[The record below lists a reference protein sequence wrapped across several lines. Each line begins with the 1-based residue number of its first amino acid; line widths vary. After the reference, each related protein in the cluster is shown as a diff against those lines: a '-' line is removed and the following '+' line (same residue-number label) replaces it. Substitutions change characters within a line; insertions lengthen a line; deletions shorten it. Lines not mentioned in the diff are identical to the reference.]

1 MVQIDEC
8 RQRHEWRTE
17 LHPETGNRIQHPN
30 RDHGNNARHHLDMS
44 HITIGP
50 LFTVF
55 PTHAVAVKWMPSVV
69 DDHFLPDM
77 DRMTPRLPSR
87 ESSPFLSRCF
97 SGRRFHHC
105 TGHQPEWRKG
115 DSGQLADRL
124 GVLGYQQFGLPFDFA
139 LG

>member
-55 PTHAVAVKWMPSVV
+55 PTHAVAVKWMPSVSRRPLLARYGQN
-69 DDHFLPDM
+69 DPEIAEPRELAFLVALLLRPPISSLHRSSA
-77 DRMTPRLPSR
+77 RMAQR
-87 ESSPFLSRCF
+87 
-97 SGRRFHHC
+97 
-105 TGHQPEWRKG
+105 
-115 DSGQLADRL
+115 
-124 GVLGYQQFGLPFDFA
+124 
-139 LG
+139 